1 MISLPIDQI
10 EKKFCKLPLL
20 KGCSRAALAR
30 AIPYL
35 EERFLKAGETLVE
48 KGQAATQLYVI
59 VEGRCALQQ
68 PGGPLLV
75 EDVVGE
81 ETLIGVA
88 YYHAN
93 VTATTDCRVLVL
105 SQVVV
110 AGFLREDPALLD
122 SASQHLLQTHGNTF
136 EKGAPQH
143 PSKRTTWVSIS
154 GWMVTLLLPV
164 FLLVFGARLEFGH
177 NALLFLCLL
186 SVTLSM
192 WMFRLVPEYVPGL
205 FVIAATMGLGLAPA
219 KVALS
224 GFVSDAFFLAMSV
237 LGVGAVITASGL
249 SYRFLLWLL
258 RLFPQNQ
265 FGFNLSV
272 ATTGLLLTPVVPAII
287 GRVALVAP
295 LMSEMMK
302 TLRLR
307 KEGVAATLLAASTFN
322 GLTLLSAVFLTSKA
336 SNFLILAMMPSQTQG
351 QFQMVDWFL
360 AGSVA
365 GVVMLVLYAASLPL
379 FFRNQEKPVLTRAHI
394 QGQLNLLGP
403 MQVREWAALASILLF
418 AIGVVTFSIHQIPP
432 AWIGLGLMC
441 FLLAMGFLGAEEF
454 SKQIDWPF
462 LLFFGATMGLI
473 GTLNYLNLDKTI
485 IKNLYWIGE
494 YMIKDFP
501 VFLAL
506 LIGAMLLVRIVMPI
520 GPATVIFAS
529 VFIALADNVGLNP
542 WVVGFAVLMLSEL
555 WVLPYQCHYYLQFE
569 EIAGPRAYSTSLML
583 KHNVVISLIK
593 IAALYASIPYWKYL
607 NIL

>member
-1 MISLPIDQI
+1 MISLPFDRI
-10 EKKFCKLPLL
+10 EEKFCKLPLL
-20 KGCSRAALAR
+20 RGCSRAALAR
-30 AIPYL
+30 VIPYI
-35 EERFLKAGETLVE
+35 EERFLRAGETLVQ
-48 KGQAATQLYVI
+48 KGQAATYVYVI
-59 VEGRCALQQ
+59 VEGQCALQQ
-68 PGGPLLV
+68 PGGPVLV

-81 ETLIGVA
+81 ETFMGVA
-88 YYHAN
+88 HYNAT
-93 VTATTDCRVLVL
+93 VTAQTDCRLLVL
-105 SQVVV
+105 PEEIVTVL
-110 AGFLREDPALLD
+110 LREDPGLLD
-122 SASQHLLQTHGNTF
+122 SASQQLLQKHGVAF
-136 EKGAPQH
+136 KRAAPPGQA
-143 PSKRTTWVSIS
+143 KRVPWLSVV
-154 GWMVTLLLPV
+154 GWMATLLLPV
-164 FLLVFGARLEFGH
+164 FLLVFGGRLELGN
-177 NALLFLCLL
+177 NALLFLSLL

-249 SYRFLLWLL
+249 GYRFLLWLL

-360 AGSVA
+360 AGAVA
-365 GVVMLVLYAASLPL
+365 GVVMLALYVVTLP
-379 FFRNQEKPVLTRAHI
+379 FFYRNTEKPVLTRAHI
-394 QGQLNLLGP
+394 QGQLDLLGP

-418 AIGVVTFSIHQIPP
+418 AIGVATFSIHQIAP

-454 SKQIDWPF
+454 SKRIDWPF

-473 GTLNYLNLDKTI
+473 GTLNYLGLDKPI

-501 VFLAL
+501 TFLAL

-529 VFIALADNVGLNP
+529 IFIALADTAGLNP

-569 EIAGPRAYSTSLML
+569 GIAGPRAYSTSLLL
-583 KHNVVISLIK
+583 KHNIVVSLIK